1 MFWGAFVLRGSLR
14 SGGELPG
21 SEADGR
27 RRLQRPT
34 FVRNWP
40 IVFFFG
46 TRSKHHNRQ
55 VQRAAAVKRLTGL
68 IHWQATAQ
76 RHCARRR
83 RVVLF
88 LLGKKARPQQS
99 ERSGQFRRGPD
110 LCVRA
115 KFGMVY

>member
-68 IHWQATAQ
+68 IHWQNGNGATALRQ
-76 RHCARRR
+76 A
-83 RVVLF
+83 
-88 LLGKKARPQQS
+88 AA
-99 ERSGQFRRGPD
+99 RGP
-110 LCVRA
+110 LLA
-115 KFGMVY
+115 W